1 MRYPSLVW
9 GIEVIRFSSLF
20 AILGVAFLGGG
31 CLHLSVLMLP
41 IQISVCR
48 KDCWVFP

>member
-1 MRYPSLVW
+1 MIS
-9 GIEVIRFSSLF
+9 FSSPF

-41 IQISVCR
+41 IQISVRR
-48 KDCWVFP
+48 KD